1 MLDTNEIQLI
11 KRLKSKP
18 RLGMAAAADPLGEVT
33 KALTAVF
40 SAYKDQGGEV
50 IRQNVF
56 GILAGQVQTLN
67 NNLNVLEQLNLTVQ
81 SGFNKSTKNAA
92 EFGVQLDAVAK
103 NAGVN
108 ATKFKQYAGE
118 LRTVFAG
125 QTEFYK
131 KNGDFSKQLAKQSDV
146 IRNQLGVSEEAYRNF
161 VKYQGTAFGRS
172 KDANQ
177 LATNFESVNREL
189 GNVAESVA
197 GFYEGGLTDIIEG
210 MGTLGQSTLAT
221 FGRIPKQLGLAIL
234 KSKSL
239 GIELEKITG
248 IGKGF
253 LDIEQSIA
261 AEIEFQILSGEELLT
276 TDNKSLTA
284 EFQKAALAQ
293 DANRQADLLV
303 GFIEKYGEK
312 LKDNVFLQEQAVA
325 MLGIGADDLF
335 GAINQYNTAGAIN
348 KDIFN
353 KQTEDIK
360 DQGKTFSQIAD
371 EEDKRTNETVLS
383 DDATKTYIDTLG
395 NYTDKVTGLQTA
407 TAKLNNTI
415 LKGADEIG
423 ESLATNPVVKTTYA
437 GAKSMQTGKDVF
449 DSMKKGTGENTSLQV
464 GQQIPAKD
472 IFIPAGDNN
481 VITGPLGSFS
491 LDPKDDIIAM
501 PNVRDAISNQGAPN
515 AKDDILAMP
524 NARDAIS
531 NQGTITNNITTQG
544 GTDTAAL
551 IAALQGMSF
560 HVTNTF
566 DGDKIQSQLTI
577 RQGQRLNA

>member
-177 LATNFESVNREL
+177 LATNFKSVNEEL
-189 GNVAESVA
+189 GDVAESVA

-210 MGTLGQSTLAT
+210 MGTLGQATLAT
-221 FGRIPKQLGLAIL
+221 FGRMPKELGLAIL

-239 GIELEKITG
+239 GLELEKITG

-276 TDNKSLTA
+276 QDNKSLTA
-284 EFQKAALAQ
+284 EFQKAAFAQ
-293 DANRQADLLV
+293 DANKQADLLV
-303 GFIEKYGEK
+303 GFIEKFGEK
-312 LKDNVFLQEQAVA
+312 LKNNVPLQEQAA
-325 MLGIGADDLF
+325 SMLGLTADDLF
-335 GAINQYNTAGAIN
+335 GAINQYNAAGAIN
-348 KDIFN
+348 KDIF
-353 KQTEDIK
+353 KTQTADIK
-360 DQGKTFSQIAD
+360 DQGKTFSQIAN

-383 DDATKTYIDTLG
+383 DDATKTYIGTLG
-395 NYTDKVTGLQTA
+395 DYANKVTELQEETA
-407 TAKLNNTI
+407 DLNKTV
-415 LKGADEIG
+415 LDGAAVIG
-423 ESLATNPVVKTTYA
+423 ESLATNPVVKTAYA
-437 GAKSMQTGKDVF
+437 GGKTLKSGKALVDKIESGGS
-449 DSMKKGTGENTSLQV
+449 DNEALQV
-464 GQQIPAKD
+464 GEKVKD

-491 LDPKDDIIAM
+491 LDPKDDI
-501 PNVRDAISNQGAPN
+501 
-515 AKDDILAMP
+515 LAMP
-524 NARDAIS
+524 NAREALA
-531 NQGTITNNITTQG
+531 NQGSTTPNNTTPS

>member
-1 MLDTNEIQLI
+1 
-11 KRLKSKP
+11 
-18 RLGMAAAADPLGEVT
+18 MAAAADPLGEVT
-33 KALTAVF
+33 TALTAVF

-92 EFGVQLDAVAK
+92 AFGVQLDAVAK
-103 NAGVN
+103 SAGVN

-125 QTEFYK
+125 QTKFYK
-131 KNGDFSKQLAKQSDV
+131 DNGKFSQQLAKQSDV

-172 KDANQ
+172 KDADQ

-210 MGTLGQSTLAT
+210 MGTLGQATLAT
-221 FGRIPKQLGLAIL
+221 FGRMPKELGLAIL

-239 GIELEKITG
+239 GLELEKITG

-276 TDNKSLTA
+276 QDGKSLTA
-284 EFQKAALAQ
+284 EFQKAAFAQ
-293 DANRQADLLV
+293 DANKQADLLV
-303 GFIEKYGEK
+303 GFIEKFGEK
-312 LKDNVFLQEQAVA
+312 LKGNVPLQEQAA
-325 MLGIGADDLF
+325 SMLGLTADDLF
-335 GAINQYNTAGAIN
+335 GAINQYNAAGAISQ
-348 KDIFN
+348 DIF
-353 KQTEDIK
+353 KTQTADIK

-383 DDATKTYIDTLG
+383 DDATKTYIGSLSD
-395 NYTDKVTGLQTA
+395 YTNKVIGLQTA
-407 TAKLNNTI
+407 TANLNKTI
-415 LKGADEIG
+415 LKGADKIG
-423 ESLATNPVVKTTYA
+423 DSLSNNEVVKTTYA
-437 GAKSMQTGKDVF
+437 AGKTLRSGKDVV
-449 DSMKKGTGENTSLQV
+449 DKIKTGGNDNTALQV
-464 GQQIPAKD
+464 GQVGQTIVRD
-472 IFIPAGDNN
+472 VFIPAGGNN

-501 PNVRDAISNQGAPN
+501 PNAREALANQGSTTPN
-515 AKDDILAMP
+515 
-524 NARDAIS
+524 N
-531 NQGTITNNITTQG
+531 TTQG

-551 IAALQGMSF
+551 VAALQGMSF

>member
-92 EFGVQLDAVAK
+92 AFGVQLDAVAK
-103 NAGVN
+103 SAGVN

-125 QTEFYK
+125 QTKFYK
-131 KNGDFSKQLAKQSDV
+131 DNGKFSQQLAKQSDV

-172 KDANQ
+172 KDAAQ

-210 MGTLGQSTLAT
+210 MGTLGQATLAT
-221 FGRIPKQLGLAIL
+221 FGRMPKELGLAIL

-239 GIELEKITG
+239 GLELEKITG

-276 TDNKSLTA
+276 QDGKSLTA
-284 EFQKAALAQ
+284 EFQKAAFAQ
-293 DANRQADLLV
+293 DANKQADLLV
-303 GFIEKYGEK
+303 GFIEKFGEK
-312 LKDNVFLQEQAVA
+312 LKDNVPLQEQAA
-325 MLGIGADDLF
+325 SMLGLTADDLF
-335 GAINQYNTAGAIN
+335 GAINQYNAAGAISQ
-348 KDIFN
+348 DIF
-353 KQTEDIK
+353 KTQTADIK
-360 DQGKTFSQIAD
+360 DQGKTFSQIAA

-383 DDATKTYIDTLG
+383 DDATKTYIETLG
-395 NYTDKVTGLQTA
+395 NYTNKVTGLQKA
-407 TAKLNNTI
+407 TADLNKTV
-415 LKGADEIG
+415 LDGAADIG
-423 ESLATNPVVKTTYA
+423 ESLATNPVVKTAYA
-437 GAKSMQTGKDVF
+437 GAQSLKTGKDVVNTI
-449 DSMKKGTGENTSLQV
+449 KTGTGDNTALQV
-464 GQQIPAKD
+464 GQTIVKD
-472 IFIPAGDNN
+472 VFIPAGGNN

-501 PNVRDAISNQGAPN
+501 PNAREALANQGSTTPN
-515 AKDDILAMP
+515 
-524 NARDAIS
+524 N
-531 NQGTITNNITTQG
+531 TTQG

-551 IAALQGMSF
+551 VAALQGMSF

>member
-11 KRLKSKP
+11 KRLKSRP

-67 NNLNVLEQLNLTVQ
+67 NNLNVLEQLNSTVQ
-81 SGFNKSTKNAA
+81 SGFNKSIKNAA
-92 EFGVQLDAVAK
+92 EFGVQLDTVAK

-125 QTEFYK
+125 QTKFYK
-131 KNGDFSKQLAKQSDV
+131 DNGKFSQQLAKQSDV

-172 KDANQ
+172 KDADQ

-197 GFYEGGLTDIIEG
+197 KFYEGGLTDIIEG
-210 MGTLGQSTLAT
+210 MGTLGQATLAT
-221 FGRIPKQLGLAIL
+221 FGRMPKELGLAIL

-239 GIELEKITG
+239 GLELEKITG

-276 TDNKSLTA
+276 QDGKSLTA
-284 EFQKAALAQ
+284 EFQKAAFAQ
-293 DANRQADLLV
+293 DANKQADLLV
-303 GFIEKYGEK
+303 GFIEKFGEK
-312 LKDNVFLQEQAVA
+312 LKGNVPLQEQAA
-325 MLGIGADDLF
+325 SMLGLSADDLF
-335 GAINQYNTAGAIN
+335 GAINQYNAAGAISQ
-348 KDIFN
+348 DIF
-353 KQTEDIK
+353 KTQTADIK
-360 DQGKTFSQIAD
+360 DQGKTFSQIAKD
-371 EEDKRTNETVLS
+371 EDKRNNETILS
-383 DDATKTYIDTLG
+383 DDATKTYIGSLG
-395 NYTDKVTGLQTA
+395 DYTDKVTGLQKA
-407 TAKLNNTI
+407 TADLNNTI
-415 LKGADEIG
+415 LKGADKIG
-423 ESLATNPVVKTTYA
+423 ESLATNPVVKTAYA
-437 GAKSMQTGKDVF
+437 AGKSLKTGKDVV
-449 DSMKKGTGENTSLQV
+449 DTIKSGTSDNTSLQV
-464 GQQIPAKD
+464 GQTAPVSKQD
-472 IFIPAGDNN
+472 VFIPASGGN
-481 VITGPLGSFS
+481 VISGPLGSFS

-501 PNVRDAISNQGAPN
+501 PNAREALANQGSTTPN
-515 AKDDILAMP
+515 
-524 NARDAIS
+524 N
-531 NQGTITNNITTQG
+531 TTPG
-544 GTDTAAL
+544 VSDTAAL

>member
-92 EFGVQLDAVAK
+92 AFGVQLDAVAK
-103 NAGVN
+103 SAGVN

-172 KDANQ
+172 KDAAQ
-177 LATNFESVNREL
+177 LATNFKSVNEEL

-210 MGTLGQSTLAT
+210 MGTLGQATLAT
-221 FGRIPKQLGLAIL
+221 FGRMPKELGLAIL

-239 GIELEKITG
+239 GLELEKITG

-276 TDNKSLTA
+276 QDGKSLTA
-284 EFQKAALAQ
+284 EFQKAAFAQ
-293 DANRQADLLV
+293 DANKQADLLV
-303 GFIEKYGEK
+303 GFIEKFGEK
-312 LKDNVFLQEQAVA
+312 LKDNVPLQEQAA
-325 MLGIGADDLF
+325 SMLGLTADDLF
-335 GAINQYNTAGAIN
+335 GAINQYNAAGAISQ
-348 KDIFN
+348 DIF
-353 KQTEDIK
+353 KTQTADIK
-360 DQGKTFSQIAD
+360 DQGKTFSQIAN

-383 DDATKTYIDTLG
+383 DDANKAYIDTLG
-395 NYTDKVTGLQTA
+395 DYTNKVTGLQTA
-407 TAKLNNTI
+407 TANLNKTV
-415 LKGADEIG
+415 LDGAAVIG
-423 ESLATNPVVKTTYA
+423 ESLATNKVVKTAYA
-437 GAKSMQTGKDVF
+437 GGKTLGSGKDLI
-449 DSMKKGTGENTSLQV
+449 DKIKSGGNDNASLQV
-464 GQQIPAKD
+464 GQKIVED
-472 IFIPAGDNN
+472 IFIPAGGNN

-501 PNVRDAISNQGAPN
+501 PN
-515 AKDDILAMP
+515 
-524 NARDAIS
+524 ARDAIS
-531 NQGTITNNITTQG
+531 NQSSTTPNNTTPG